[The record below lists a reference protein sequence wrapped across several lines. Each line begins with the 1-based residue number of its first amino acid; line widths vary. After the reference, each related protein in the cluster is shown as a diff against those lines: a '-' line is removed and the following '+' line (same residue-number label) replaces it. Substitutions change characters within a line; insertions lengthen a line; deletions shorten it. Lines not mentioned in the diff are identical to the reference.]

1 MDSPA
6 SGKRGHAVV
15 VGASIGGLIIAR
27 ALADSFERVTLVDRD
42 TLPDHPETRRGVPQG
57 RQVHGLL
64 AGGREALEELF
75 PGLSQELIAVGV
87 PEGDLQSQ
95 VHWYLGGHL
104 LKPGPSGLKGLAPS
118 RALLEFTIRAR
129 VARLPGVRFIERHDV
144 TGLTASPDRSRI
156 TGVRLRDRDDS
167 AAAEAVLDADL
178 VVDAAGRSPHS
189 PAWLA
194 ELGYGPAPEEEAHFR
209 LVYVSQLYRRE
220 PHHLGGRVGTAVA
233 TYPGQLR
240 SGFVLAQ
247 EGDRFI
253 LGLSGW
259 AGEEP
264 PTDDEGMA
272 EYASTLVTQDFA
284 EVIRTAKPLSEP
296 VVTRYS
302 GGIRRHYEQVTD
314 FPQDYLATADAL
326 CSFNPFYGQG
336 MTVAALEGLILTRLL
351 GEGREDLPRRF
362 FEATAKL
369 LDTPWNMALSS
380 DMRLPDYEGP
390 RPAALEQTGA
400 YMQRY
405 WAAAAEDAVLAT
417 ALLRV
422 TNMLDD
428 PGRLTGPELQARVL
442 RALGQPDQPAVRT
455 GG

>member
-1 MDSPA
+1 MGSPA
-6 SGKRGHAVV
+6 SGRRGHAVV
-15 VGASIGGLIIAR
+15 IGASMGGLVVAR

-64 AGGREALEELF
+64 ARGREALEELF
-75 PGLSQELIAVGV
+75 PGLSQELIAAGV
-87 PEGDLQSQ
+87 PECDLQSQ
-95 VHWYLGGHL
+95 IHWYLDGHL
-104 LKPGPSGLKGLAPS
+104 LKPESSGLMGLAVS

-129 VARLPGVRFIERHDV
+129 VARLPEVRFIERHDV
-144 TGLTASPDRSRI
+144 AGLTASPDRSRI
-156 TGVRLRDRDDS
+156 TGVRIRDRDDS

-194 ELGYGPAPEEEAHFR
+194 ELGYEPAPEEEAHIR
-209 LVYVSQLYRRE
+209 LVYLSRLYRRE
-220 PHHLGGRVGTAVA
+220 PHHLGGRGGTAIA
-233 TYPGQLR
+233 PYPGQLHG
-240 SGFVLAQ
+240 GFVLAQ
-247 EGDRFI
+247 EGDRLI
-253 LGLSGW
+253 LSISGR

-272 EYASTLVTQDFA
+272 EYAGTLVTQDFA

-296 VVTRYS
+296 VVTRYPGS
-302 GGIRRHYEQVTD
+302 IRRHYEQVTD
-314 FPQDYLATADAL
+314 LPQDYLVAADAL

-336 MTVAALEGLILTRLL
+336 MTVAALEGLTLTRLL

-369 LDTPWNMALSS
+369 LDTPWNMTLSG

-390 RPAALEQTGA
+390 RSAALEQSAA
-400 YMQRY
+400 YMQQY
-405 WAAAAEDAVLAT
+405 WAAAANDAVLAT

-428 PGRLTGPELQARVL
+428 PARLTDPELQARVL
-442 RALGQPDQPAVRT
+442 RALGQPDQPEVRA